1 MKDIR
6 VLSLG
11 VMAMDTVLSVSELPR
26 PDDFGFIESERTVP
40 GGSASNASV
49 AMVQLGLSVRQAGK
63 IGDDHAG
70 EDLLRSLV
78 DEGVDVSPMV
88 TKRGGTTFH
97 TYIFAAAGGEHCIF
111 ANTGDAVT
119 KLEASELPSDVL
131 DGVDVLYT
139 DFFVPKAGLYL
150 ARQSEKLGIK
160 VVFNL
165 QCPPLFMERIGV
177 AREEIEEMMALSNLF
192 LMGRAGY
199 EGLCG
204 GGTGEEEVSL
214 ALSRI
219 FDRFGPADGVVLT
232 CGEDGAFWRNGEETL
247 HGEAYPVTV
256 ADTTGAGDCF
266 TAGLICGL
274 YAEGMGR
281 ADALRYASAAAAL
294 KCMQHG
300 PRVRASREE
309 VLRFIEERERKN

>member
-40 GGSASNASV
+40 GGSVSNASV

-150 ARQSEKLGIK
+150 AHQ
-160 VVFNL
+160 
-165 QCPPLFMERIGV
+165 
-177 AREEIEEMMALSNLF
+177 
-192 LMGRAGY
+192 
-199 EGLCG
+199 
-204 GGTGEEEVSL
+204 
-214 ALSRI
+214 
-219 FDRFGPADGVVLT
+219 
-232 CGEDGAFWRNGEETL
+232 
-247 HGEAYPVTV
+247 
-256 ADTTGAGDCF
+256 
-266 TAGLICGL
+266 
-274 YAEGMGR
+274 
-281 ADALRYASAAAAL
+281 
-294 KCMQHG
+294 
-300 PRVRASREE
+300 
-309 VLRFIEERERKN
+309 

>member
-1 MKDIR
+1 M
-6 VLSLG
+6 
-11 VMAMDTVLSVSELPR
+11 
-26 PDDFGFIESERTVP
+26 
-40 GGSASNASV
+40 
-49 AMVQLGLSVRQAGK
+49 
-63 IGDDHAG
+63 
-70 EDLLRSLV
+70 
-78 DEGVDVSPMV
+78 
-88 TKRGGTTFH
+88 
-97 TYIFAAAGGEHCIF
+97 YIKQTA
-111 ANTGDAVT
+111 
-119 KLEASELPSDVL
+119 
-131 DGVDVLYT
+131 
-139 DFFVPKAGLYL
+139 
-150 ARQSEKLGIK
+150 
-160 VVFNL
+160 
-165 QCPPLFMERIGV
+165 
-177 AREEIEEMMALSNLF
+177 
-192 LMGRAGY
+192 
-199 EGLCG
+199 
-204 GGTGEEEVSL
+204 EEVSL